1 MNNYLIAPN
10 SDIYLLK
17 CPLEIDSLNQLDFT
31 NISSQQ
37 TYFMSLPKVLMD
49 DATYVR
55 KEGRLYFEGSYDDY
69 IGYNYCMYRNT
80 NYSNKWFYAF
90 ISDMRYESNNSFS
103 VDIQTDAFQT
113 WMFDITIN
121 KSFIERTHVSTASDT
136 AGAYI
141 YPEGLETG
149 DYVCNSI
156 SSIDLGERW
165 YVIGC
170 TKSYTASWGTGGGL
184 YNGIF
189 SGKTYYATSTGS
201 NVSALI
207 NRYDNNG
214 YGDDVAE
221 IFVVP
226 KNLINGLL
234 DELNY
239 DAELGVYRLLA
250 DYSQPQVGSA
260 TVTRPTTIDG
270 YTPKNKKLLIYPYQY
285 ILADNN
291 AGNSVVYQYELFST
305 PSACVF
311 KVIGV
316 LTPGTSMTMV
326 PVAYT
331 NSTGNASN
339 NQGNLVAPN
348 MMMNS
353 LTLGKYPICNWTTDV
368 YTNWLT
374 QNSVNM
380 QYNVLQSTVTG
391 AASGATTGASLGT
404 LLAPGIGTA
413 AGAVVGGTIGGMT
426 SNYGAI
432 WENDR
437 EKYEHQFFPS
447 ESKGNANAGDVITS
461 FGANKP
467 SIYKMSIKSEMAKVI
482 DDYFDMFGYKV
493 NRILNVNTKS
503 RSNWNYIKTIDV
515 NIIGDIP
522 QADLQKI
529 KSLYNNGFTIWH
541 KPANFL
547 DYTQTN
553 S

>member
-17 CPLEIDSLNQLDFT
+17 CPLEIDSLNQIDFT

-121 KSFIERTHVSTASDT
+121 KSFIERTHVSKNSDT

-149 DYVCNSI
+149 DYICNSI
-156 SSIDLGERW
+156 SSIDLGVRW
-165 YVIGC
+165 YVMGC
-170 TKSYTASWGTGGGL
+170 TKAYHNSYNNAGKV
-184 YNGIF
+184 YNGIY
-189 SGKTYYATSTGS
+189 SGKVYYATSTAAYLDG
-201 NVSALI
+201 LI
-207 NRYDNNG
+207 DQYDEDG

-221 IFVVP
+221 IFTVP
-226 KNLINGLL
+226 YNLISDMI

-239 DAELGVYRLLA
+239 DSTYHVYRLLEWFGA
-250 DYSQPQVGSA
+250 SQVA
-260 TVTRPTTIDG
+260 NTTLTRPNNIDG

-291 AGNSVVYQYELFST
+291 AGNSVVYQYELFSN

-311 KVIGV
+311 KVLGS
-316 LTPGTSMTMV
+316 LTPGTSMSML

-331 NSTGNASN
+331 NSNANTDNS
-339 NQGNLVAPN
+339 GGVLTYPN
-348 MMMNS
+348 MYSNA
-353 LTLGKYPICNWTTDV
+353 LTLAKYPICNWSTDV

-380 QYNVLQSTVTG
+380 QYNVLQSTVG
-391 AASGATTGASLGT
+391 GIASGATSGGQLGFMGG
-404 LLAPGIGTA
+404 PF
-413 AGAVVGGTIGGMT
+413 GAVGGAVIGGTIGGMT
-426 SNYGAI
+426 SNFGAV

-437 EKYEHQFFPS
+437 EKYEHQFAPNQ
-447 ESKGNANAGDVITS
+447 SKGNANAGDVITAS
-461 FGANKP
+461 YSNKP
-467 SIYKMSIKSEMAKVI
+467 SLYKMSIRYDMARVI
-482 DDYFDMFGYKV
+482 DDYFDMFGYKI

-503 RSNWNYIKTIDV
+503 RSNWNFIKTIDV

-541 KPANFL
+541 KPAYFM
-547 DYTQTN
+547 DYSQTN